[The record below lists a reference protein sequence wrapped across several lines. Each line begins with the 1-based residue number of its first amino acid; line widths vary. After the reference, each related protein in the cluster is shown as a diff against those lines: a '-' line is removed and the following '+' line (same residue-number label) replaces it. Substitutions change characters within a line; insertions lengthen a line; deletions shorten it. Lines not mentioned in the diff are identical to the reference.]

1 MPQHRDVEFS
11 VVQTACPTG
20 WKWTMFLDADRIKTG
35 QSNSKV
41 SAIVE
46 AQRRIDKYLGQ
57 AKPE

>member
-1 MPQHRDVEFS
+1 
-11 VVQTACPTG
+11 
-20 WKWTMFLDADRIKTG
+20 MFLGADRTKTG
-35 QSNSKV
+35 QSDSKV